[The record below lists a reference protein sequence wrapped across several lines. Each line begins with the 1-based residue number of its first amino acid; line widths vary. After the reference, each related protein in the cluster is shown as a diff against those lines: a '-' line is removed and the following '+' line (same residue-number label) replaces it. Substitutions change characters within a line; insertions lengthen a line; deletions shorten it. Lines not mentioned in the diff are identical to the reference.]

1 MKVVP
6 LTMSQINWP
15 NLIQSSIDIIGRSPV
30 VMLDQERNSDRSAY
44 AFTVALSELKYPAQ
58 NTNRAIQ
65 TGLGYLEHLY
75 IGFLVE
81 CNLSESAILCPFEGL
96 VSSCFQG
103 NRKDLL
109 IISGTLLE
117 WVTTINQT
125 KGPVERVDF
134 LVNVSNWLK
143 KLSIKELIN
152 E

>member
-6 LTMSQINWP
+6 LTLSQINWP
-15 NLIQSSIDIIGRSPV
+15 NLLQSSIDIIGRSPV
-30 VMLDQERNSDRSAY
+30 ARLDEERNSERSAY
-44 AFTVALSELKYPAQ
+44 AFAAALSELKYPAQ

-81 CNLSESAILCPFEGL
+81 CSMSESDILCPFEGL
-96 VSSCFQG
+96 VSSRFQG
-103 NRKDLL
+103 NRKDLV
-109 IISGTLLE
+109 IISGTLLD
-117 WVTTINQT
+117 WVSIINQT

-134 LVNVSNWLK
+134 LAQVSSWLN